1 MDSLTIDVGLRTTS
15 EHTTSYAINDRA
27 VAADTGDIKGSAC
40 AQVVTKARLLGK
52 SAVVLFC
59 RYLYTQ
65 RTQVSG
71 LGALSQYSGAESS
84 DSGEEGKT
92 HLERLQMG
100 RDCVV
105 GRASEE
111 EE

>member
-15 EHTTSYAINDRA
+15 KHTTSYAINDRA
-27 VAADTGDIKGSAC
+27 VTADTGDIKGSAC

-71 LGALSQYSGAESS
+71 LG
-84 DSGEEGKT
+84 D
-92 HLERLQMG
+92 LEPIQW
-100 RDCVV
+100 C
-105 GRASEE
+105 
-111 EE
+111 

>member
-1 MDSLTIDVGLRTTS
+1 
-15 EHTTSYAINDRA
+15 
-27 VAADTGDIKGSAC
+27 
-40 AQVVTKARLLGK
+40 
-52 SAVVLFC
+52 LFC
-59 RYLYTQ
+59 FAGIYTHSALRYLVLET
-65 RTQVSG
+65 
-71 LGALSQYSGAESS
+71 LSQYSGAESS